1 MHTFRAGAFFPP
13 NQQENGYGE
22 QTHQYHCS
30 DDAPGDDDRCAET
43 FLTTC
48 KSMIKKVAKN
58 AIRQAMANETRN
70 MMNNVTEK
78 VMKLT

>member
-1 MHTFRAGAFFPP
+1 
-13 NQQENGYGE
+13 
-22 QTHQYHCS
+22 
-30 DDAPGDDDRCAET
+30 
-43 FLTTC
+43 
-48 KSMIKKVAKN
+48 MIKKVAKN